1 MTEATEVKEA
11 NKKMNTKVR
20 LERCFGGGGRGG
32 LRVFSGPEEDLNLV
46 PSVHI
51 LMAHN
56 HMELKFQMPSSGFL
70 YVRGTYR
77 KLEQY
82 LFRKT
87 LTIL

>member
-1 MTEATEVKEA
+1 MG
-11 NKKMNTKVR
+11 
-20 LERCFGGGGRGG
+20 LEGCFGGGGRGG
-32 LRVFSGPEEDLNLV
+32 LRAFSVPVEDLSLV

-56 HMELKFQMPSSGFL
+56 HMELKFQMPSLSFL
-70 YVRGTYR
+70 YVRGIYR

-87 LTIL
+87 LTILRKAP

>member
-11 NKKMNTKVR
+11 NKKTNTKVR
-20 LERCFGGGGRGG
+20 LKGCFGGGSRGG
-32 LRVFSGPEEDLNLV
+32 LRAFSGPEEDLNLV
-46 PSVHI
+46 SSVHI

-56 HMELKFQMPSSGFL
+56 HMELKFQMSSSGFL
-70 YVRGTYR
+70 YVCGTYR
-77 KLEQY
+77 KSEQY